1 MTECVFVLVLDN
13 AQRTL
18 GPAYASSLEKR
29 RTSEG
34 LVRMECEFLNVR
46 RLFELEE
53 HAAFF
58 GELLPPD
65 HVYSSESSSLLRTV
79 AHRRH
84 LLLDDMQNTLYGH
97 ILATFT
103 RIRKSAR
110 FFDTAQRGVFFRSD
124 KNTTLHFTE
133 SPRYLANGERRE
145 WQYANCCFTSKQ
157 ERFCAKSESTKVF
170 DNNGTGGLRCPL

>member
-13 AQRTL
+13 AQRAL
-18 GPAYASSLEKR
+18 RPPYASSPEKR

-34 LVRMECEFLNVR
+34 LVRVECEFLNVR

-58 GELLPPD
+58 GELLPPN
-65 HVYSSESSSLLRTV
+65 HVYSSENSSLLRTV

-110 FFDTAQRGVFFRSD
+110 ILEPIPKRS
-124 KNTTLHFTE
+124 LF
-133 SPRYLANGERRE
+133 
-145 WQYANCCFTSKQ
+145 
-157 ERFCAKSESTKVF
+157 SE
-170 DNNGTGGLRCPL
+170 

>member
-1 MTECVFVLVLDN
+1 MTECVFVLFLDN
-13 AQRTL
+13 TQRTL
-18 GPAYASSLEKR
+18 GPAYSSSLEKR

-124 KNTTLHFTE
+124 KNTTLHFTRIAPI
-133 SPRYLANGERRE
+133 SGKRGKERMAVC
-145 WQYANCCFTSKQ
+145 QLLLY
-157 ERFCAKSESTKVF
+157 
-170 DNNGTGGLRCPL
+170 

>member
-110 FFDTAQRGVFFRSD
+110 FFDTAQRGVFFR
-124 KNTTLHFTE
+124 
-133 SPRYLANGERRE
+133 YLANGERRE

>member
-124 KNTTLHFTE
+124 KNTALHFTRIAPI
-133 SPRYLANGERRE
+133 SGKRGKERGNWGNASRS
-145 WQYANCCFTSKQ
+145 NS
-157 ERFCAKSESTKVF
+157 R
-170 DNNGTGGLRCPL
+170 

>member
-110 FFDTAQRGVFFRSD
+110 FF
-124 KNTTLHFTE
+124 
-133 SPRYLANGERRE
+133 
-145 WQYANCCFTSKQ
+145 
-157 ERFCAKSESTKVF
+157 
-170 DNNGTGGLRCPL
+170 